1 MDLHSFKK
9 KLSGQLIIIVVI
21 FIIFSAGWE
30 FYLKDQALPLL
41 MSQIPLQG
49 DEVRWLGILISTFFV
64 LLAVTIPA
72 GRLTRFAEKKNEEIL
87 RERGQSD
94 RRYKKIIES
103 TNDLIFQVNADGYI
117 DFINSASRLLGYE
130 NTELTGKHVGT
141 LLSLEDRP
149 KVVPRLTTKRIG
161 HRATYNFYA
170 QFVTSPNSVLSS
182 TLPSIEFIFDACGL
196 WEEPDNVVLT
206 KGTEKTFVGTLCVAR
221 PVGEHTELR
230 M

>member
-1 MDLHSFKK
+1 M
-9 KLSGQLIIIVVI
+9 IILVAV
-21 FIIFSAGWE
+21 FLIFSAGWE

-41 MSQIPLQG
+41 LSQVPLQG
-49 DEVRWLGILISTFFV
+49 DQVRWLEIVISTLFV

-72 GRLTRFAEKKNEEIL
+72 GRLTRFAEKKSEEIL
-87 RERGQSD
+87 RERGQSE
-94 RRYKKIIES
+94 RRYKKIVES

-130 NTELTGKHVGT
+130 NAELTGKHVGT

-149 KVVPRLTTKRIG
+149 TVVPRLTTKRIG
-161 HRATYNFYA
+161 HRATYNFYT
-170 QFVTSPNSVLSS
+170 QFVTSPNSVLSV
-182 TLPSIEFIFDACGL
+182 TLPTIEFVFDACGL
-196 WEEPDNVVLT
+196 WEEPDKVVLT

-221 PVGEHTELR
+221 PVGEHSELR